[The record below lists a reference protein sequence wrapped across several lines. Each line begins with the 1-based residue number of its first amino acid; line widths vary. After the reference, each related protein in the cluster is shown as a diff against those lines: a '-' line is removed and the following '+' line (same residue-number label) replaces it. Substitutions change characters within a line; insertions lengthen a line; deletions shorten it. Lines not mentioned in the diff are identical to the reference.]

1 MSGAFRLTPRA
12 LADLEAIADYT
23 IRTWGRDR
31 MENYLQSLNGR
42 FDWLAENP
50 LAGRARNEIHPG
62 YCSYPQGS
70 HVIFYMVSD
79 GNVDI
84 IGIPHKSM
92 DIGPGLFP

>member
-1 MSGAFRLTPRA
+1 MSGTFRLTPRA

-31 MENYLQSLNGR
+31 MENYLRSMNDR
-42 FDWLAENP
+42 FDWLAGNP
-50 LAGRARNEIHPG
+50 LAGRERNDVHPG
-62 YCSYPQGS
+62 YRSYPQGS

-79 GNVDI
+79 GHVDI

-92 DIGPGLFP
+92 DIGPEMFP